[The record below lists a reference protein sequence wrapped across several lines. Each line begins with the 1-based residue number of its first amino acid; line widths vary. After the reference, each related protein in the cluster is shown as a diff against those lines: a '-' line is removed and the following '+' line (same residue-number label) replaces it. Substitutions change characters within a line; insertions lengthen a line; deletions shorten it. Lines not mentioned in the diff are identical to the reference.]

1 MIGIGRYN
9 LLVGKSGG
17 NDGWWK
23 YAASGV
29 ALLLVIWWAAV
40 GSQVSFSELAKGAP
54 WIGDFLSRMFPPNWE
69 FASKL
74 VKPAIETVQIAIW
87 GTLLAIVLAVPVC
100 FLAARNLSPHIAV
113 FHFMRQVLNIM
124 RGINEI
130 ILALIF
136 VAAVG
141 LGPFPGVLALA
152 LHGAG
157 MLGKFFA
164 ESIEDIDQG
173 PIEALR
179 STGAGPIQ
187 IIIFGVLPLAIASGA
202 RFYLVSWLGE
212 RVVGDLRRDL
222 FAHVVRLG
230 PAWFEIK
237 RSGDV
242 MSRISADAQL
252 IEQGGCDH
260 RDDLSLRIGFEVQRV
275 VAFGNLVHIEGDKIV
290 ARRDMTGVLEC
301 AQVGGDALSVD

>member
-1 MIGIGRYN
+1 MISIGRYN
-9 LLVGKSGG
+9 LLVGASAG
-17 NDGWWK
+17 NAGWWK
-23 YAASGV
+23 YAV
-29 ALLLVIWWAAV
+29 AAVAGLGVIWWAAI
-40 GSQVSFSELAKGAP
+40 GSQVSVPELIKGGP

-69 FASKL
+69 FAQKL
-74 VKPAIETVQIAIW
+74 VKPAIETVQIAVW

-100 FLAARNLSPHIAV
+100 FLAARNISPNLAV

-173 PIEALR
+173 PLEALR

-187 IIIFGVLPLAIASGA
+187 TIIFGVIPQVVTAWIAVILYRFETNLRQATVLGMVGA
-202 RFYLVSWLGE
+202 
-212 RVVGDLRRDL
+212 
-222 FAHVVRLG
+222 
-230 PAWFEIK
+230 
-237 RSGDV
+237 
-242 MSRISADAQL
+242 
-252 IEQGGCDH
+252 GG
-260 RDDLSLRIGFEVQRV
+260 IGFE
-275 VAFGNLVHIEGDKIV
+275 LVGSMKLFQYQDTATCILVIV
-290 ARRDMTGVLEC
+290 AMVMTADYVSSKLRAWIQQG
-301 AQVGGDALSVD
+301 AR

>member
-1 MIGIGRYN
+1 MISLGRYN
-9 LLVGKSGG
+9 LLVAKSAG

-23 YAASGV
+23 YACAAAAGV
-29 ALLLVIWWAAV
+29 AVVWWAAI
-40 GSQVSFSELAKGAP
+40 GSQVSFGELAKGMP
-54 WIGDFLSRMFPPNWE
+54 WIADFLGRMLPPNWE
-69 FASKL
+69 FMQKL
-74 VKPAIETVQIAIW
+74 VTPAIETVQIAIW
-87 GTLLAIVLAVPVC
+87 GTLLAVILAVPVC
-100 FLAARNLSPHIAV
+100 FLAARNISPNIAV
-113 FHFMRQVLNIM
+113 FHFMRQVLNIA

-187 IIIFGVLPLAIASGA
+187 IIIFGVIPQVVTAWIAVILYRFETNLRQATVLGMVGA
-202 RFYLVSWLGE
+202 
-212 RVVGDLRRDL
+212 
-222 FAHVVRLG
+222 
-230 PAWFEIK
+230 
-237 RSGDV
+237 
-242 MSRISADAQL
+242 
-252 IEQGGCDH
+252 GG
-260 RDDLSLRIGFEVQRV
+260 IGFE
-275 VAFGNLVHIEGDKIV
+275 LVGSMKLFQYQDTATCILVIV
-290 ARRDMTGVLEC
+290 AMVMAADYISTRLRAWIQQG
-301 AQVGGDALSVD
+301 AR